1 MINDNILERG
11 KRRIVEAMSS
21 WRSSPPPSPTST
33 PRRTSTGDMCIRGDK
48 VAPPPLYPRF
58 STICHKMDSQR
69 SMGLAADIDELS
81 APCSPSIRH
90 RCYREEPKPSSHDQL
105 RSILKSSRPCCP
117 CRTGKSPDSAYD
129 SSSSCSWAGSDT
141 EDDQWS
147 DEEDDISEDAMIKM
161 AEFDTFVVPYAAE
174 HLQIDL
180 VRKKNAQWNAVY
192 SRSAEPS
199 RTMCQS
205 CSVTANKKSVR
216 HRDSNP
222 QIFTFIKLF

>member
-1 MINDNILERG
+1 MMERG
-11 KRRIVEAMSS
+11 KRRIVDAVNS
-21 WRSSPPPSPTST
+21 WISPPPSPSS
-33 PRRTSTGDMCIRGDK
+33 PRRTSTGEMCIRGDK

-58 STICHKMDSQR
+58 SYTCQMMDSQR
-69 SMGLAADIDELS
+69 TMGLAANMKELS

-90 RCYREEPKPSSHDQL
+90 RCYREEPKRSSHDQL
-105 RSILKSSRPCCP
+105 RSILKRSRPCCP

-141 EDDQWS
+141 EEDDQWS
-147 DEEDDISEDAMIKM
+147 DEEDDGDVSEDVMIKL
-161 AEFDTFVVPYAAE
+161 AEFDTCVVPYAAE

-192 SRSAEPS
+192 SRSADTPT

-216 HRDSNP
+216 HRDSSP